1 MVPNVF
7 LMYSGSYIGLSAE
20 MGDVE
25 IILSCNSI
33 QSSDVTWT
41 RNTTRGKFSYVS
53 VNGTVTDYQD
63 YPNRFYMVNASS
75 LRLYIPEDVD
85 SGLYD
90 CHDTDGRRIVGYNV
104 TVTRMFVI
112 VSLSK

>member
-1 MVPNVF
+1 
-7 LMYSGSYIGLSAE
+7 MYSGSYIGRSAE

-25 IILSCNSI
+25 IILSCNLI

-41 RNTTRGKFSYVS
+41 RNTTGGEFTYVS
-53 VNGTVTDYQD
+53 VNGNITDYQD
-63 YPNRFYMVNASS
+63 YLNRFYVVNASS

-104 TVTRMFVI
+104 TVTRMYLI
-112 VSLSK
+112 VSPSK

>member
-1 MVPNVF
+1 M
-7 LMYSGSYIGLSAE
+7 GRSAV

-41 RNTTRGKFSYVS
+41 RNTTRGEFNYVY
-53 VNGTVTDYQD
+53 VNGNITDYLD
-63 YPNRFYMVNASS
+63 YLNRFYMVNASS

-90 CHDTDGRRIVGYNV
+90 CHDTDGRRIVGYNL
-104 TVTRMFVI
+104 TVTRTYII
-112 VSLSK
+112 VSPSK